1 MRRLLEI
8 ASVENRQGIHKFT
21 CLFTMSKVISV
32 AISALSLISI
42 STMPQ
47 AAFAA
52 VSCEANTAN
61 NHANGSLLSCILR
74 VESNIGLNNNYFACQ
89 PQEYISFDE
98 KGQFKSCTL
107 ARDLQIRNG
116 NKVTTCLAKN
126 KVSVS
131 IASNGIQTI
140 NCSRVAAN

>member
-1 MRRLLEI
+1 
-8 ASVENRQGIHKFT
+8 
-21 CLFTMSKVISV
+21 MSKLLPL

-42 STMPQ
+42 ITIPK

-61 NHANGSLLSCILR
+61 NYSNGSLSSCVLSMDT
-74 VESNIGLNNNYFACQ
+74 NMGLNNNYFACQ
-89 PQEYISFDE
+89 QKEYIYFDE

-116 NKVTTCLAKN
+116 NKVTTCLAQGT
-126 KVSVS
+126 VDVS
-131 IASNGIQTI
+131 ISGTGVQSI
-140 NCSRVAAN
+140 NCSRIAAN